1 MLGKMKNISLSNW
14 ILIGMLLGL
23 VTGLILNFF
32 VPDSFLKNI
41 ILIDNVF
48 YLGGSLFIKL
58 MRMLVVPLVFCS
70 IVVGAAAISDI
81 RKIGTIGGRTIGIY
95 LITTALAVTIA
106 LLIGILIKP
115 GAGLNMVAVAES
127 SNVTLNQTMTDTI
140 LNMVPDNPINSL
152 ASGDMIPVIIFALL
166 IGIILA
172 KLKKETSVVNKF
184 FTQANKIMMEM
195 TSIVMKFAPIGVF
208 CLMARTFAGLGF
220 EGLLPLGKYIICV
233 LIGLAIQAF
242 IVYPTMLVFFTR
254 LNPIR
259 FFKKFISVM
268 FFAFSSSTSNAT
280 IPLNLDTLS
289 EMGVSLE
296 VSSFTIPLGATI
308 NMDGTAIMQGVA
320 VMFAAQAY
328 GMDLG
333 LTALITV
340 IFTAV
345 MASIG
350 TAGVPSVGLITLT
363 MVFNSV
369 GLPVQAIG
377 IIFGIDH
384 ILDMFRTAVNVT
396 GDAICTLIVSF
407 KNKSLDVDVFN
418 GKKEMD
424 MDDKVLL
431 DDISII

>member
-1 MLGKMKNISLSNW
+1 MLGKLKKISLSNW

-23 VTGLILNFF
+23 ATGIILNFF
-32 VPDSFLKNI
+32 VPDSFFKNI
-41 ILIDNVF
+41 ILIDNIF

-70 IVVGAAAISDI
+70 IVMGAASISDI

-106 LLIGILIKP
+106 LLIGILVKP
-115 GAGLNMVAVAES
+115 GAGLNMVAAAQS

-152 ASGDMIPVIIFALL
+152 ASGDMIPVIIFALI
-166 IGIILA
+166 IGVILA
-172 KLKKETSVVNKF
+172 KLKEETELVGKF
-184 FTQANKIMMEM
+184 FAQGNRIMMEM

-242 IVYPTMLVFFTR
+242 IVYPTMLVVFTR

-280 IPLNLDTLS
+280 IPLNLDKLS

-333 LTALITV
+333 LSALITV

-418 GKKEMD
+418 GKKEMHSE
-424 MDDKVLL
+424 DKVLL
-431 DDISII
+431 DDLSII